1 MILGKIAGMPLEV
14 EEEAIE
20 KVIKI
25 AVRELVAATLELY
38 DSDEFV
44 ERIST
49 LSAKIS
55 EKILN
60 DMLEDGKTSS
70 IIS

>member
-1 MILGKIAGMPLEV
+1 MKLGTIAGLPLEV

-20 KVIKI
+20 KVIKV

-44 ERIST
+44 ERISN

-55 EKILN
+55 EKIIN
-60 DMLEDGKTSS
+60 DMLEDDKTS

>member
-1 MILGKIAGMPLEV
+1 MKLGKIAGMPIEV
-14 EEEAIE
+14 EDEAIE

-25 AVRELVAATLELY
+25 AVRELVTATLELY

-44 ERIST
+44 ERISN
-49 LSAKIS
+49 LSAKIT

-60 DMLEDGKTSS
+60 DMLEDDKTSF
-70 IIS
+70 IS